1 MDDAAILIA
10 LLTTLIGAAF
20 GVLSGSAAA
29 RARARPVTVLGVAVT
44 LAAAGADLVA
54 AAALASGLSLGLLL
68 TTGEDPWAS
77 AARPSSDRRVL
88 PGAIAAISFAVLYLV
103 IARGAWP
110 PPPAAQPVALTS
122 LVGARLLTND
132 VAALVAAIVFV
143 AGAIV
148 GAARIAGREAR
159 P

>member
-1 MDDAAILIA
+1 MSGAGILFA

-29 RARARPVTVLGVAVT
+29 RARALPVTALGVAAT
-44 LAAAGADLVA
+44 LATAGADLVA
-54 AAALASGLSLGLLL
+54 FAALATGLSLGLLF
-68 TTGEDPWAS
+68 TTGEDPWAL
-77 AARPSSDRRVL
+77 AARPRGDRRVL
-88 PGAIAAISFAVLYLV
+88 PGAIAALSFAVLYLV
-103 IARGAWP
+103 VVRGAWP
-110 PPPAAQPVALTS
+110 PLPAEEPVALTA
-122 LVGARLLTND
+122 LVGARLLTSD
-132 VAALVAAIVFV
+132 VAALVAAVVFV